1 MQEIN
6 NLFKVSEVNYIDRVD
21 EIDKVSSGVVKSQ
34 KKFPIF
40 LDAYE
45 KNKKCI
51 FKPLSPSKPYSNPTF
66 AYSEVYWSYLI
77 NTFFDERAPRYELAI
92 CHGMPPKDGQE
103 ISREKG
109 VLVESYLKSNQYD
122 VNLLEYYRAH
132 PDHSV
137 NIDGYINYCDYI
149 YDYSDIMKSEVFTQ
163 RQDLAKR
170 LGEMVLISM
179 LTRNINFHY
188 ENVGFIC
195 EDDNIIDLAPPIDH
209 EFSTLSILPE
219 YRDANV
225 AKQAAYDSLITELSP
240 ENRLLLLNAFS
251 RDPLVSGSNF
261 LNNSR
266 NAFNNVSTIA
276 KEQPEVAEE
285 FINKLSKMRQF
296 LLKNDIIFQDLNYT
310 DEFNS
315 RLDWMLYY
323 FQKPDHYNAT
333 TVEICR
339 HLLSEQGRSKIDIVD
354 FGRYAIQL
362 TIHSSNVLQ
371 DFIQKTQSSR

>member
-1 MQEIN
+1 MQEIGG
-6 NLFKVSEVNYIDRVD
+6 LFKVSEVNYINRVD
-21 EIDKVSSGVVKSQ
+21 EINKVSSGVVKSQ

-45 KNKKCI
+45 KNKKLI

-77 NTFFDERAPRYELAI
+77 NNFFDERAPKYELAI
-92 CHGMPPKDGQE
+92 CHDIPPKAGQE
-103 ISREKG
+103 ISQEKG
-109 VLVESYLKSNQYD
+109 VLVESYLKPDQYD
-122 VNLLEYYRAH
+122 VNLLEYYRDN

-137 NIDGYINYCDYI
+137 NINKYINYCDYI
-149 YDYSDIMKSEVFTQ
+149 YDYSDIMKSEVFSQ

-170 LGEMVLISM
+170 LGEMVLTSM

-188 ENVGFIC
+188 ENVSFIC
-195 EDDNIIDLAPPIDH
+195 EDNNIVDLAPPIDH
-209 EFSTLSILPE
+209 EFSTLSISPDC
-219 YRDANV
+219 RDANV
-225 AKQAAYDSLITELSP
+225 VKQAAYDSLITELPP
-240 ENRLLLLNAFS
+240 EDRLRLLNTFS
-251 RDPLVSGSNF
+251 REPLVANNNY

-266 NAFNNVSTIA
+266 NAFNNVSTIV

-296 LLKNDIIFQDLNYT
+296 LLKHDIVFQDLNYI
-310 DEFNS
+310 DEFNGQ
-315 RLDWMLYY
+315 LDWMLYY
-323 FQKPDHYNAT
+323 HQKPDHYNAAM
-333 TVEICR
+333 VETCR
-339 HLLSEQGRSKIDIVD
+339 HLLAEQGRSKIDIVD

-371 DFIQKTQSSR
+371 NFIRKTQNSR